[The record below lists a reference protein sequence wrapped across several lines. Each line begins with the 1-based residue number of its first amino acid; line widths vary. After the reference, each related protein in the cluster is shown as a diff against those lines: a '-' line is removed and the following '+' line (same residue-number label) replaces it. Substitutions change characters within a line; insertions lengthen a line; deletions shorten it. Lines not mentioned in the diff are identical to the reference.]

1 MIIAFFINV
10 AKNIGVQRKKSS
22 LLTKVKKTTFKR
34 KKKINFKLKFKD
46 SGFIL

>member
-22 LLTKVKKTTFKR
+22 LLTKVKKKQLLNE
-34 KKKINFKLKFKD
+34 KKD
-46 SGFIL
+46 